1 MKNFV
6 KGSLFILL
14 IIPLIE
20 GLVNLFQTL
29 IEFLSVRIA
38 AKTYKIQKTLQEE
51 ENQEQESTY
60 AIGFRMP
67 DSEDYYDDDD
77 EEYDD

>member
-1 MKNFV
+1 MKNFI

-14 IIPLIE
+14 AIPLIE

-51 ENQEQESTY
+51 ENQEEHTY

-67 DSEDYYDDDD
+67 DNEEYDDDD